1 MKKLELEKLLIKDN
15 VPKNLYSLN
24 SGLPNEVLCL
34 NKRDNIL
41 EVYYSERG
49 LKSNLKKFDTEDDA
63 CEYFYKTVLELLN

>member
-1 MKKLELEKLLIKDN
+1 MKKLALEKLLIEDN
-15 VPKNLYSLN
+15 VPKSLYSLN
-24 SGLPNEVLCL
+24 GGLPNEVLCL

-41 EVYYSERG
+41 DVYYCERG

>member
-1 MKKLELEKLLIKDN
+1 MKKLELEKILIKDN

-24 SGLPNEVLCL
+24 GRLPNEVLCL

-41 EVYYSERG
+41 EVYYG

-63 CEYFYKTVLELLN
+63 CEYFKKTVLELLN

>member
-1 MKKLELEKLLIKDN
+1 MFQKI
-15 VPKNLYSLN
+15 YIAFLN
-24 SGLPNEVLCL
+24 DGLPNEVLCL

>member
-24 SGLPNEVLCL
+24 GGLHNEVLCL

>member
-1 MKKLELEKLLIKDN
+1 LKKLELEKLLIKDN
-15 VPKNLYSLN
+15 VPKNLYNLN
-24 SGLPNEVLCL
+24 GGLPNEVLCL

-49 LKSNLKKFDTEDDA
+49 LKSHLKKFDTEDDA

>member
-24 SGLPNEVLCL
+24 GGLPNEVLCL